1 MGKALI
7 VSAGNNANE
16 YLARHI
22 GELGY
27 TRPTIVASGGEA
39 RRRMDTNDYEVII
52 INTPLPDEFGHEL
65 GTDAVQKTYAGV
77 ILLAKTGTAEQIA
90 DKASNQIARLNTPS
104 GDQVQVT
111 DELVNLKVAEQQA
124 GASAKVVQTASDMMG
139 TLIDIRV

>member
-1 MGKALI
+1 MAKALI

-39 RRRMDTNDYEVII
+39 RRRMDTNDFEVVI

-65 GTDAVQKTYAGV
+65 GTAAVEKTDAGV
-77 ILLAKTGTAEQIA
+77 ILLAKTGTAEYGTESPPRTHGWAIGF
-90 DKASNQIARLNTPS
+90 S
-104 GDQVQVT
+104 GDLAFAVIVEDGRILLT
-111 DELVNLKVAEQQA
+111 WFNGGPGRATPCWSLP
-124 GASAKVVQTASDMMG
+124 
-139 TLIDIRV
+139 RV